1 MNLVNTTNH
10 QEQIN
15 REFECVVV
23 GGGITGAAATYFL
36 AESSIKC
43 ALIEQFDLNTQ
54 ASGRNAGS
62 LHGQIQYESF
72 HQMGIDW
79 ARNFLPA
86 LQFLADSLEIWS
98 ELSDLLGVD
107 LEVVRNGGLMVAES
121 NQEMDLLAKKVAL
134 EQSIG
139 VQSRMLTAKE
149 LFEKAPYIS
158 DKMLGASYSPIE
170 GKTNPLLAAPAFA
183 QSAKRNG
190 AEIFTGVQVTS
201 IESARNGYLVHTT
214 CGDFNCKNLVLAA
227 NAGLKHLG
235 KDFGLELPIT
245 DEPVQVS
252 VSEIIAPLVKHL
264 VYFTGEKLTFKQA
277 RSGSLLIGGGW
288 PARFDESG
296 KPVFNPDSLRA
307 NMRVAMKVVPAISNV
322 RIIRTWIGTGNG
334 TPDQRPFLGEI
345 PGFKNAFLGIFPYMG
360 LSAGPLM
367 GKLLAQLV
375 ANREVDRDLAPF
387 AVGRF
392 Q

>member
-1 MNLVNTTNH
+1 MQIVNTAVQN
-10 QEQIN
+10 ERRN
-15 REFECVVV
+15 REFDCVVV
-23 GGGITGAAATYFL
+23 GGGITGTAATYFL
-36 AESSIKC
+36 AEFGIKC

-72 HQMGIDW
+72 HQMGPEW
-79 ARNFLPA
+79 AKDFLPA
-86 LQFLADSLEIWS
+86 LRFLADSLEMWS
-98 ELSDLLGVD
+98 GLSETLGVD
-107 LEVVRNGGLMVAES
+107 LEVIRNGGLMVAGSSE
-121 NQEMDLLAKKVAL
+121 EMELLSKKVEL

-139 VQSRMLTAKE
+139 IQSQMLTTSE
-149 LFEKAPYIS
+149 LLEKAPYIS

-170 GKTNPLLAAPAFA
+170 GKANPLLAAPAFA
-183 QSAKRNG
+183 QAAKKRG
-190 AEIFTGVQVTS
+190 AEIFTGVQVTG
-201 IESARNGYLVHTT
+201 IESVNGAYVVYTT
-214 CGDFNCKNLVLAA
+214 HGDFSCAKLVMAA

-235 KDFGLELPIT
+235 KNFGLQLPIT

-252 VSEIIAPLVKHL
+252 VSEVIAPLVKHL

-277 RSGSLLIGGGW
+277 KSGSLLIGGGW
-288 PARFDESG
+288 PARFNDKG
-296 KPVFNPDSLRA
+296 MPTFNPDSLRS
-307 NMRVAMKVVPAISNV
+307 NMRVAIKVVPSISKV

-334 TPDQRPFLGEI
+334 TPDQRPLLGEI

-367 GKLLAQLV
+367 GKILAQMV
-375 ANREVDRDLAPF
+375 AKREVERDLRAF
-387 AVGRF
+387 SVARF